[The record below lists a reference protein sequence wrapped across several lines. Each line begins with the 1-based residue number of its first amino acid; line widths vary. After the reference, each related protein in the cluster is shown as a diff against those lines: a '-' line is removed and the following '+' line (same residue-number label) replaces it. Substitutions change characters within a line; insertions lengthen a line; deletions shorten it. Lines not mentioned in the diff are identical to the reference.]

1 MDEYELDDWFHTAK
15 VTCEV
20 LVANMVNPDMMNHI
34 FFSHYI
40 KVTGENI
47 IKLLMRVKNL
57 YFAREQAL
65 VILKSMSEL
74 DIYFLPKSSFSAL
87 L

>member
-34 FFSHYI
+34 FFSHYV
-40 KVTGENI
+40 KVTAESI
-47 IKLLMRVKNL
+47 IKILIRVKNL

-65 VILKSMSEL
+65 VILK
-74 DIYFLPKSSFSAL
+74 
-87 L
+87 